1 VLGARPSI
9 QFPRPSRQDLDTEL
23 NINPSA
29 QKHRNEMLHKEIT
42 TMKVRLL
49 LCCFLLAVATS
60 SVAAQRIL
68 GELTGTVTDPN
79 GGAVVGAVVTASDPA
94 TGRSWTAQTN
104 EDGVYRMVSLP
115 TGTKYDVKVEQQGF
129 KTTREAGVPL
139 DVGEGKRLNFSLEV
153 GEVSESVTIS
163 SEGTTLNLERGEV
176 SAVVSERKIVELPLN
191 GRNVYQLAELQ
202 PGIVRTAGTGLQESE
217 TTDAQVGASGT
228 RFRDNQILLDGV
240 TNNNDRQGGRTTLSL
255 SPDAV
260 EQFRVVT
267 NNLSAEFG
275 RSGGGLISVVTRGGT
290 NTFHG
295 SAFEFLRNDN
305 LDAATTFEARNNS
318 QGEFKRN
325 HFGGTLGGP
334 ILKNKTFFF
343 FSFQGLRQIR
353 PALVNFLVETPQFRN
368 FVIQTRPNSI
378 AASLLR
384 DFPPLLNP
392 TTNIRDIGSP
402 APGVL
407 MFGPPDGIPDVG
419 EVFIQ
424 VPGFTFD
431 NQYSIRLDHTFN
443 EGNDTLTGRYSLNS
457 RREQR
462 PGDNSARLFTV
473 DFLEK
478 DQNASLSHTHIFSPQ
493 TTNEL
498 RLGYNYDPQINPS
511 DFPEVPHV
519 QFNAGLA
526 GRSVSQFSQTS
537 GFVFP
542 LDFRLHT
549 YQLYDALSLTR
560 GNHGLKVGGEIRRFQ
575 ENSDFPTFLKPLVT
589 FQDISDFADDEVLT
603 IVARVDPQTGQ
614 STGTYRHFRTTEF
627 GLFIQDDWKV
637 TRQLTL
643 NLGLRYDNFGTLKER
658 DDKLSTLVFGSGS
671 LADAR
676 IVQVNELYGKD
687 NNNFAPRFGFA
698 WDPKGDGKWAVRGGA
713 GLFYSRIWTNFS
725 GNSRFNPPFSLA
737 VTLDARTPGQNPRS
751 VYGFGF
757 TGSPAFARPLD
768 ARGGSTALRPSAQT
782 IDQNLR
788 APYVT
793 EWFLGVQRE
802 LWANWMVEAN
812 YLGSA
817 GRKLLLRQ
825 EINRFSGDLS
835 DGAFNRVNQ
844 SFASIVHG
852 FNAVSSI
859 YQGLA
864 TQLMKR
870 FAEGYTVQ
878 FAYTFSRS
886 IDTDSEPFGG
896 GAGELQGTLDVGN
909 IALDRGLSAFD
920 ATHRFAGNFLYE
932 VPLFRN
938 RTDIAGSLLGGW
950 QIGGILSLQS
960 GFPFTVTTSQDYNQ
974 DGVASDRPNIV
985 VSTSGI
991 VGHNPHDFLNGVFG
1005 DPAQLGA
1012 LFRPAP
1018 TGTNGNLGRNTFRG
1032 PGYATFDLSLLK
1044 SFRLPWF
1051 SSEGSRIEFRSE
1063 FFNLFNRVN
1072 LRAPSNSLGTFSTA
1086 TGLWSNRANFGRS
1099 TSSFDARQIQFGL
1112 KFIF

>member
-1 VLGARPSI
+1 MFLRFLVCCI
-9 QFPRPSRQDLDTEL
+9 IF
-23 NINPSA
+23 
-29 QKHRNEMLHKEIT
+29 
-42 TMKVRLL
+42 
-49 LCCFLLAVATS
+49 LCCASFTS
-60 SVAAQRIL
+60 AQRIL
-68 GELTGTVTDPN
+68 GELTGTVTDQS
-79 GGAVVGAVVTASDPA
+79 GAAVVGAKVTALDPA
-94 TGRSWTAQTN
+94 TGRNWTAQTN
-104 EDGVYRMVSLP
+104 ENGVYRIVSLP
-115 TGTKYDVKVEQQGF
+115 TGTRYDITVELQGF
-129 KTTREAGVPL
+129 KSTRESAVPL
-139 DVGEGKRLNFSLEV
+139 DVGEVKRVDLALEV
-153 GEVSESVTIS
+153 GQVSETVMIS
-163 SEGTTLNLERGEV
+163 TEGNELNLEKGEV

-202 PGIVRTAGTGLQESE
+202 PGIIRTAGTGLQESE

-275 RSGGGLISVVTRGGT
+275 RSGGGLISVVTRGGA
-290 NTFHG
+290 NAFHG
-295 SAFEFLRNDN
+295 SLFEFLRNDN
-305 LDAATTFEARNNS
+305 LDARTTFEARSNS
-318 QGEFKRN
+318 KGEFKRN
-325 HFGGTLGGP
+325 QFGGTLGGP
-334 ILKNKTFFF
+334 IVKNKTFFF
-343 FSFQGLRQIR
+343 FSYQGLRQIR

-378 AASLLR
+378 AASLVR

-402 APGVL
+402 APGVRV
-407 MFGPPDGIPDVG
+407 FGPPDGIPDVG

-424 VPGFTFD
+424 VPGFVFD
-431 NQYSIRLDHTFN
+431 NQYSIRLDHSFN
-443 EGNDTLTGRYSLNS
+443 EGKDTLTGRYSLNS

-462 PGDNSARLFTV
+462 PGDNSARRFTV

-478 DQNASLSHTHIFSPQ
+478 DQNASLSYTHIFSPD

-498 RLGYNYDPQINPS
+498 RIGYNYDPQINPS
-511 DFPEVPHV
+511 DFPEIPHV

-549 YQLYDALSLTR
+549 YQLYDAFTLTK
-560 GNHGLKVGGEIRRFQ
+560 GNHGFKLGGELRRFQ

-589 FQDISDFADDEVLT
+589 FEDILDFADDEVLT
-603 IVARVDPQTGQ
+603 NQARVDPQTGQ

-627 GLFIQDDWKV
+627 GLFVQDDWKV
-637 TRQLTL
+637 NSRLTL
-643 NLGLRYDNFGTLKER
+643 NIGLRYDHFGTLRER
-658 DDKLSTLVFGSGS
+658 DGKLSTIVGLPS

-676 IVQVNELYGKD
+676 IVEVDQLYERD

-698 WDPKGDGKWAVRGGA
+698 WDPTGEGKWALRGGA

-737 VTLDARTPGQNPRS
+737 VTLDARTPGQDPSS

-768 ARGGSTALRPSAQT
+768 ARGGSTALRPTAQT
-782 IDQNLR
+782 IDPNLR

-793 EWFLGVQRE
+793 EWFLGVQRQ
-802 LWANWMVEAN
+802 LWNNWMAEAN

-852 FNAVSSI
+852 FNAVSSA
-859 YQGLA
+859 YHGLA

-870 FAEGYTVQ
+870 FSRGYTLQ
-878 FAYTFSRS
+878 FAYTYSRS

-896 GAGELQGTLDVGN
+896 GAGELQGTMEVSN
-909 IALDRGLSAFD
+909 IRLDRGLSAFD
-920 ATHRFAGNFLYE
+920 ATHRFAGNFIYE
-932 VPLFRN
+932 VPFFRN
-938 RTDIAGSLLGGW
+938 RTDLAGSLLGGW
-950 QIGGILSLQS
+950 QVGGIVSLQS
-960 GFPFTVTTSQDYNQ
+960 GFPFTVTTSQDYNL
-974 DGVASDRPNIV
+974 DGVSADRPNLIAELPR
-985 VSTSGI
+985 I
-991 VGHNPHDFLNGVFG
+991 VGHSPDDFLNGAFG
-1005 DPAQLGA
+1005 DPAQLGS

-1032 PGYATFDLSLLK
+1032 PGYASFDLSLMK
-1044 SFRLPWF
+1044 SFRVPWP

-1072 LRAPSNSLGTFSTA
+1072 LRAPSNSLGTFAAA

-1112 KFIF
+1112 KFVF